1 MPADDGHHAGGNL
14 DFQAHAS
21 KAHQHHNQYLK
32 KKGLLM
38 VGSDILP
45 ARSNRSLANSQHNPM
60 SNRDHKR
67 GGMLNVDSNQQINLN
82 IGSAAL
88 DGHLVPPLNK
98 DIVQKKT
105 ER

>member
-1 MPADDGHHAGGNL
+1 M
-14 DFQAHAS
+14 
-21 KAHQHHNQYLK
+21 
-32 KKGLLM
+32 LM

-45 ARSNRSLANSQHNPM
+45 SRSNRSLANPQPNPM

-67 GGMLNVDSNQQINLN
+67 GGILNMDSNQQINLN
-82 IGSAAL
+82 IGSAAI
-88 DGHLVPPLNK
+88 DSHIVPPLNM